1 MGVLCGSQGTRECHV
16 EVMGHGIVMWKSGD
30 NLKSQLSSHT
40 MWVLGV

>member
-1 MGVLCGSQGTRECHV
+1 MGVSCRSQGTRECHV
-16 EVMGHGIVMWKSGD
+16 EVTGHGIVMWKSGD